1 VRGVT
6 RGVRRA
12 TGRRMRSLAVV
23 AILVRTAAASPDVAV
38 AVNAPSGWLDAGSVA
53 GSAYVGLSEHQ
64 ALRVNAATYAYT
76 QSAAMELFIAA
87 LGGEDEASRSGRFV
101 DVSAG
106 WMYFSNRLW
115 SGFTVELGVLGRA
128 RDTTI
133 DDSNASPAVVHTT
146 THTLA
151 GRALIGWSWLIYDRA
166 FIAVGAG
173 LSAGYEAGSE
183 TTEPMTTTRA
193 VGRSAI
199 NAEGYLRFGFAFG
212 R

>member
-1 VRGVT
+1 
-6 RGVRRA
+6 
-12 TGRRMRSLAVV
+12 MRSLVIV
-23 AILVRTAAASPDVAV
+23 AILAGTAAASPDVAV
-38 AVNAPSGWLDAGSVA
+38 AVNAPTSWFDAGSIA
-53 GSAYVGLSEHQ
+53 ASAYLGLAEHQ

-76 QSAAMELFIAA
+76 LSTPMEAVIAA

-115 SGFTVELGVLGRA
+115 SGFTVELAVLGRT

-133 DDSNASPAVVHTT
+133 DDSNASPQRVRTT

-151 GRALIGWSWLIYDRA
+151 GRALIGWSWSIYDRA
-166 FIAVGAG
+166 FIAVAGG

-183 TTEPMTTTRA
+183 TTDPMTMTHT
-193 VGRSAI
+193 VGRSAV
-199 NAEGYLRFGFAFG
+199 NAEGYLRLGFAFG